1 MTLTRPPVKRTALVL
16 SLAGLLFCGASNTAL
31 AAQAKADDPR
41 LQAMQQQLDD
51 MRTQL
56 EQLRGAAQSEQR
68 LNAIQLQLEAMSR
81 ELAEM
86 KTAQISTVQ
95 AVASLKPPPAP
106 TTISTTLPNGR
117 PTFTSADGRFTASIR
132 SIVMLDAA
140 KFFQSD
146 NPGPAVVGRDLSEGT
161 NFRRARIGFEGVL
174 FDDFDYSIFY
184 EFGGSGGE
192 DPGRLYD
199 AAITYTAFD
208 PLQIKVGAFQPN
220 VGLAAAASTS
230 EIPFMERPSP
240 AEVSRNVAAGDSR
253 IAFQVS
259 SNGAFGPNTEPSA
272 VRWMASA
279 ALTGNIISRIAGN
292 GAATS
297 LPFGEQTAWVGRV
310 ALSKGFAEDWRAHI
324 GANFQW
330 VVQPNDAGVTTTPRY
345 PAQLRDRPEQRLDST
360 RLIDTGGIDA
370 RHVSVLGLEGAVSKG
385 PMLVEAEYFQ
395 IKLDR
400 RLTTAQRLPD
410 PKFSGWYVQAAWS
423 LTGETRAYHAADAR
437 YRAPRPATNFSP
449 KAGTLGA
456 FELAGRY
463 SVTDLN
469 YREGRL
475 FSAAVPG
482 AVRGGEQKILSL
494 GVNWYLNPVMR
505 LMLNYQNVDVDRLSQ
520 TGVQIGQTYDAVT
533 ARAQLNF

>member
-1 MTLTRPPVKRTALVL
+1 MLLTRPPVKRAALVL

-51 MRTQL
+51 MRVQL

-68 LNAIQLQLEAMSR
+68 LNAIQLQLEAMAR

-86 KTAQISTVQ
+86 KIAQTSTATAIAT
-95 AVASLKPPPAP
+95 LKKPPAP
-106 TTISTTLPNGR
+106 TAVTTTLPSGR
-117 PTFTSADGRFTASIR
+117 PTFASADARFTASIR

-146 NPGPAVVGRDLSEGT
+146 NPGPAVGGRDLGDGT
-161 NFRRARIGFEGVL
+161 NFRRARIGFEGRL
-174 FDDFDYSIFY
+174 FEDFDYSIFY

-208 PLQIKVGAFQPN
+208 PLRIRVGAFQPN
-220 VGLAAAASTS
+220 IGLAAAASTS
-230 EIPFMERPSP
+230 EIPLMERPSS
-240 AEVSRNVAAGDSR
+240 AEVARNVAAGDSR

-259 SNGAFGPNTEPSA
+259 SDGAFGSGTEPTS

-279 ALTGNIISRIAGN
+279 ALTGNVISRIGGN
-292 GAATS
+292 GAATP
-297 LPFGEQTAWVGRV
+297 LPFDEQTAWIGRV
-310 ALSKGFAEDWRAHI
+310 ALSKGFADGWHAHV
-324 GANFQW
+324 GANYQW

-345 PAQLRDRPEQRLDST
+345 PTQLRDRPEQRVDST

-370 RHVSVLGLEGAVSKG
+370 RHVSVLGLEGAISRG
-385 PMLVEAEYFQ
+385 PILIEAEYFRL
-395 IKLDR
+395 KLDR

-423 LTGETRAYHAADAR
+423 LTGEPRAYYAADAR

-469 YREGRL
+469 YREGQL
-475 FSAAVPG
+475 FSAAIPG

-505 LMLNYQNVDVDRLSQ
+505 LMLNYQNVDIDRLNP

>member
-1 MTLTRPPVKRTALVL
+1 MLLTRPPVKRAALVF
-16 SLAGLLFCGASNTAL
+16 SLAGLLLCVASNTAL
-31 AAQAKADDPR
+31 AAQAKLDDPK

-51 MRTQL
+51 MRVQL
-56 EQLRGAAQSEQR
+56 EQLRGVAQTEQR
-68 LNAIQLQLEAMSR
+68 LNAIQLQLETMAR

-86 KTAQISTVQ
+86 KNAQASTATAIATLKMPPDAT
-95 AVASLKPPPAP
+95 AVT
-106 TTISTTLPNGR
+106 TTIPNGR
-117 PTFTSADGRFTASIR
+117 PTFASADARFTASIR

-146 NPGPAVVGRDLSEGT
+146 NPEPAVVGRDLSEGT
-161 NFRRARIGFEGVL
+161 NFRRARIGFEGRL

-208 PLQIKVGAFQPN
+208 PLRIKVGAFQPN
-220 VGLAAAASTS
+220 IGLAAAASTS
-230 EIPFMERPSP
+230 EIPLMERPSS
-240 AEVSRNVAAGDSR
+240 AEVARNVAAGDSR

-259 SNGAFGPNTEPSA
+259 SNGALGSTTEPSS

-279 ALTGNIISRIAGN
+279 ALTGNIISRIGGN
-292 GAATS
+292 GAATP
-297 LPFGEQTAWVGRV
+297 LPFGEQTAWIGRL
-310 ALSKGFAEDWRAHI
+310 ALSKSFADGWHAHA
-324 GANFQW
+324 GANYQW

-345 PAQLRDRPEQRLDST
+345 PAQLRDRPEQRIDST
-360 RLIDTGGIDA
+360 RLVDTGSIDA
-370 RHVSVLGLEGAVSKG
+370 RHISVLGLEGAISRG
-385 PMLVEAEYFQ
+385 PMLIEAEYFQ
-395 IKLDR
+395 LKLDR
-400 RLTTAQRLPD
+400 RLTTAQQLPD

-423 LTGETRAYHAADAR
+423 LTGETRTYVAADAR
-437 YRAPRPATNFSP
+437 YRAPRPTTNFSP

-520 TGVQIGQTYDAVT
+520 AGVQIGQTYDAVT